1 MSAIPPGWLGSIAQT
16 QGAQPRAQEARARE
30 VAGESDAARA
40 STFRDKLAEVIE
52 TDDRDTEVFADG
64 HGDGGQGRASP
75 DDAAPATAEPDSETD
90 PGTGDPPHQL
100 DIEA

>member
-16 QGAQPRAQEARARE
+16 QGAQQRAQESRTRE
-30 VAGESDAARA
+30 TTGETDAARG

-64 HGDGGQGRASP
+64 HSDGGQGRASP
-75 DDAAPATAEPDSETD
+75 EQSAASDSDAGE
-90 PGTGDPPHQL
+90 GTGDGQHQL
-100 DIEA
+100 DVEA